1 VTVTGRKAQDPGD
14 GATPWVHAPQKNT
27 AGAPRI
33 GRLPRPMA
41 AELPLWKRPRARLIA
56 TAVLIWAL
64 VGGLGI
70 LAAPVILPFV
80 LAALAAYV
88 IDPLIARLSRIRA
101 RSGRVPRWAAVLVV
115 YIILGLLVWLGAV
128 SIAPQVYREAMRGL
142 SELRDFLAGIT
153 PDRVEAWAK
162 AIDAFLQR
170 HGIPIDVVPGD
181 GTSGT
186 RFSVDLAAGIA
197 DALHEASTGL
207 RGRVGDV
214 VNLSRALLSGA
225 LRAIFFVILLFMLT
239 AFLSMDAPRIV
250 RYVESL
256 VPSAYRADF
265 QRLLHGIDT
274 GLSGVVRGQLAIML
288 VNGALTLIGLLVLK
302 IPFAFALA
310 FLAFVLYLV
319 PFFGTFLSSVP
330 IVLLALTSGGL
341 SRGLLALAWISGIH
355 ALESYVM
362 NPKIMGDSAR
372 IHPVLIVL
380 ALVVG
385 ERSAGIAGA
394 LLAAPVMSVFVAVF
408 RFLHRK
414 LDELDV
420 RAAAQPVRSPATPV
434 PVTTAP
440 VEKGRDVS

>member
-1 VTVTGRKAQDPGD
+1 
-14 GATPWVHAPQKNT
+14 
-27 AGAPRI
+27 
-33 GRLPRPMA
+33 MA
-41 AELPLWKRPRARLIA
+41 ADLPVWKRPRARLLA
-56 TAVLIWAL
+56 LAALVWAL
-64 VGGLGI
+64 VAGLLL

-88 IDPLIARLSRIRA
+88 IDPVIARLAMIPV
-101 RSGRVPRWAAVLVV
+101 RSGHVPRWAAVLVV
-115 YIILGLLVWLGAV
+115 YVVLGLLVWLGAV
-128 SIAPQVYREAMRGL
+128 SIVPQIYREAVRGL
-142 SELRDFLAGIT
+142 TELREFLAGIT
-153 PDRVEAWAK
+153 PERVEEWART
-162 AIDAFLQR
+162 IDAFLQR
-170 HGIPIDVVPGD
+170 HGIPIDVVPSD
-181 GTSGT
+181 GGSAT

-197 DALHEASTGL
+197 DALHDASTGL

-214 VNLSRALLSGA
+214 VDLSRTLISGA
-225 LRAIFFVILLFMLT
+225 LRAIFFVVLLFMLT
-239 AFLSMDAPRIV
+239 AFLSMDAPRII

-256 VPSAYRADF
+256 IPTGYRADF
-265 QRLLHGIDT
+265 RRLLHGIDT

-288 VNGALTLIGLLVLK
+288 VNGALTLVGLLVLK

-310 FLAFVLYLV
+310 FLAFILYIV
-319 PFFGTFLSSVP
+319 PLFGTFLSSVP
-330 IVLLALTSGGL
+330 IVLLALTSGGP
-341 SRGLLALAWISGIH
+341 SRGLLALAWIAGIH
-355 ALESYVM
+355 ALESYLL
-362 NPKIMGDSAR
+362 NPKIMGDAAR

-414 LDELDV
+414 LDELDA
-420 RAAAQPVRSPATPV
+420 RAAAQPDRIPATPV